1 MSLPAISVIWLVE
14 VCLAA
19 LNGNI
24 TIGDSNTTHGPFHT
38 LVLSAG
44 GEEGG
49 VSVTAQEGNTDF
61 ILVWV
66 ICIFGRISCIDE
78 TIRRSRE
85 SHSNRRSYNT
95 VLS

>member
-14 VCLAA
+14 ACLAA

-49 VSVTAQEGNTDF
+49 VSVTAREGSTDF
-61 ILVWV
+61 ILVW
-66 ICIFGRISCIDE
+66 IIRISGRIS
-78 TIRRSRE
+78 R
-85 SHSNRRSYNT
+85 N
-95 VLS
+95 LLMQ